1 MEYNNLKAFMA
12 DMTKNHTVGNSI
24 VIYLDG
30 KIVLKHVDG
39 LNDLENNIPF
49 TGDELYNIY
58 SCSKVCTVTAA
69 TQLLEKGVFLTS
81 DPLYEYMPEF
91 KKMYI
96 KSENGELKE
105 AKNPITIGDLFGMS
119 AGFTYDL
126 NSPGILRAGEL
137 TNGKYDTVKT
147 IQSFASDPI
156 MYEPGTR
163 WAYSLAHDVL
173 AGLVS
178 VVSGKKFRDYVKE
191 NIFEPIGMNNSYFHT
206 TPDIEK
212 CMAEQYTFVPV
223 GENNVTDFVEAQRSG
238 NAKKGTFKN
247 VGKGNSFIL
256 GDEYDSGGAG
266 IITTVDDYAKF
277 AATLANYGTA
287 LNGEKILSHYS
298 VELMRQN
305 RLNDTQLKDFNWP
318 QLIGYGY
325 GLGVRTH
332 MNPTKSSRIS
342 NPGEFGWCGAAGSA
356 VIVDPKINLAVF
368 YAQHVLNPR
377 EEYYLPRLTNAIYS
391 DL

>member
-1 MEYNNLKAFMA
+1 MEFSNLKAFMA

-30 KIVLKHVDG
+30 KIVLKHLDG
-39 LNDLENNIPF
+39 LNDLENNIPL
-49 TGDELYNIY
+49 TGDEMYNIY

-69 TQLLEKGVFLTS
+69 TRLLEKGEFLTS

-96 KSENGELKE
+96 KSENGDIKE

-126 NSPGILRAGEL
+126 RSPGILRAGEL

-191 NIFEPIGMNNSYFHT
+191 NILEPIGMNNSYFHK
-206 TPDIEK
+206 TPEIEK
-212 CMAEQYTFVPV
+212 RMAEQYTFVPAD
-223 GENNVTDFVEAQRSG
+223 GSDVTDLVEAQRSG

-266 IITTVDDYAKF
+266 IITTVDDYAKL

-287 LNGEKILSHYS
+287 LNGEKILSRYS

-332 MNPTKSSRIS
+332 MDPTKSSRIS
-342 NPGEFGWCGAAGSA
+342 NLGEFGWCGAAGAA

>member
-1 MEYNNLKAFMA
+1 MEFSNLKAFMA

-30 KIVLKHVDG
+30 KIVLKHLDG
-39 LNDLENNIPF
+39 LNDLENNIPL
-49 TGDELYNIY
+49 TGDEMYNIY

-69 TQLLEKGVFLTS
+69 TQLLEKGEFLTS

-96 KSENGELKE
+96 KSENGDIKE

-126 NSPGILRAGEL
+126 RSSGILRAGEL

-191 NIFEPIGMNNSYFHT
+191 NILEPIGMNNSYFHK
-206 TPDIEK
+206 TPEIEK
-212 CMAEQYTFVPV
+212 RMAEQYTFVPAD
-223 GENNVTDFVEAQRSG
+223 GSDVTDVVEAQRSG

-266 IITTVDDYAKF
+266 IITTVDDYAKL

-287 LNGEKILSHYS
+287 LNGEKILSRYS

-332 MNPTKSSRIS
+332 MDPTKSSRIS
-342 NPGEFGWCGAAGSA
+342 NLGEFGWCGAAGAA